1 MNLLQNK
8 LLAKNKEFGKRK
20 DFGNKT
26 RNLVENK
33 DFSKSKDV
41 SIVVLM
47 LRTHYISD
55 KKTLVKQEIW

>member
-33 DFSKSKDV
+33 DFGKSKDV
-41 SIVVLM
+41 FVVVLI

-55 KKTLVKQEIW
+55 KKLW